1 MRGVCVKIFVR
12 VLCSSRVNV
21 INVNDTN
28 VRDCV

>member
-1 MRGVCVKIFVR
+1 MRGVRIEIFVR
-12 VLCSSRVNV
+12 VLHSTRVNV